1 MGGCASIQ
9 RRLLACCPL
18 LLPLAFGQLPRL
30 SLTGQPC
37 LLFLLSLGLLGLAH
51 ALIGRV
57 GLAVALGCPALLV
70 VAVHRSMSIC

>member
-1 MGGCASIQ
+1 MGGCASIH
-9 RRLLACCPL
+9 RRRLACCP

-30 SLTGQPC
+30 SFTGQPC

>member
-30 SLTGQPC
+30 SFTGQP
-37 LLFLLSLGLLGLAH
+37 FLLLLLSPGLLGLTH
-51 ALIGRV
+51 ALMRRV
-57 GLAVALGCPALLV
+57 GLALALGRPALLV

>member
-9 RRLLACCPL
+9 RRRLPCCPL

-30 SLTGQPC
+30 RLTGQPC
-37 LLFLLSLGLLGLAH
+37 LLFLLCLAH

-57 GLAVALGCPALLV
+57 GLALALGRPALLV
-70 VAVHRSMSIC
+70 VTVHRSMSIC